1 MEIGFLLPAERVT
14 RLLNQVVERRGK
26 PLSISSDNGQN
37 TERQAAVLAVL
48 HCICLELVNLINHN
62 RIPI

>member
-37 TERQAAVLAVL
+37 TER
-48 HCICLELVNLINHN
+48 
-62 RIPI
+62 